1 MCLKLSSRDYGLGYN
16 VRDSRGSEKLVN
28 DRLEKICEEAII
40 TKSRYLLGINWEEL
54 RKTTEICSQIASAP
68 VKTGTRHHPDTNQK
82 LHRWRVSGLFIILC
96 LAFANLLS
104 DESNIVMF
112 LFSFIHAS
120 NWRD

>member
-1 MCLKLSSRDYGLGYN
+1 M
-16 VRDSRGSEKLVN
+16 N
-28 DRLEKICEEAII
+28 DRLKKICEEAII

-54 RKTTEICSQIASAP
+54 RKTTEICSQKASAP

-82 LHRWRVSGLFIILC
+82 LHCWKVSGLFIILC